1 MDKQARMEAYLEK
14 TMQENNVDQKDTV
27 NGRMRSIKIGCSFEE
42 KSITLGFPVQDWQAN
57 RGGMMHGGMI
67 CTAFDMTAAAVARFF
82 AGENYAPTISLDVK
96 YIRPVE
102 LGDTLVVTAKATAAG
117 RRITQIVCEAMSKDT
132 GKLAAT
138 AATVYMNVDTIKE
151 KRSI

>member
-1 MDKQARMEAYLEK
+1 MDRQAHMEEYLEK
-14 TMQENNVDQKDTV
+14 TMHENNAVQKDTV
-27 NGRMRSIKIGCSFEE
+27 NGRMKSIKIGCSFEE

-67 CTAFDMTAAAVARFF
+67 CTAFDITAAAVARYC

-96 YIRPVE
+96 YIRPVQ
-102 LGDTLVVTAKATAAG
+102 LGDTLIVTAKATAAG
-117 RRITQIVCEAMSKDT
+117 RRITQITCEAESKDT

-151 KRSI
+151 KQ

>member
-14 TMQENNVDQKDTV
+14 TMGENNVDQKDTV
-27 NGRMRSIKIGCSFEE
+27 NGRMRSIKIGCSFEG

-96 YIRPVE
+96 YIRPVK
-102 LGDTLVVTAKATAAG
+102 LGDTLIVTAKATAAG
-117 RRITQIVCEAMSKDT
+117 RRITQITCEATSKDT

-151 KRSI
+151 KSPI